1 VVDFLPIWT
10 KGVVNKFNGVLLM
23 SVRHVP
29 QTDRQRVPHTARY
42 ISPMQTV

>member
-1 VVDFLPIWT
+1 
-10 KGVVNKFNGVLLM
+10 M